1 MRTETCPI
9 SRLLVA
15 VTLLTSAA
23 CATEPP
29 PRPVQLDPS
38 NPSASESAPL
48 SAGSLAPAPIPT
60 PPPPAPSEAP
70 ETTDAT
76 PDAGVAAKPGAT
88 LYTCPMHPEVISD
101 KPGKCPKCG
110 MTLVPK
116 TPSGATP

>member
-1 MRTETCPI
+1 MRTETCLI

-15 VTLLTSAA
+15 VTLLTGAA

-38 NPSASESAPL
+38 NPSAPESAPL
-48 SAGSLAPAPIPT
+48 SAGSLASAPSPAPA
-60 PPPPAPSEAP
+60 PPAPSEAP
-70 ETTDAT
+70 EKTDAT
-76 PDAGVAAKPGAT
+76 ADAGVPNKPGAT

-116 TPSGATP
+116 TPNG